1 MKNILKKNQWIFL
14 CVCII
19 VLFIILFFPKKEK
32 ETIDS
37 FLLEEE
43 ITNKIFVDIKGAVQK
58 PGVYEM
64 EEHSRVQDVIEKS
77 GGLTKYADTS
87 VINLSKQLTDEMVI
101 VVYTE
106 SEIREM
112 KQGTTSIKYIEK
124 ECICPK
130 LENNACIEESTIE
143 EDVSK
148 VSLNSASLEELMTLP
163 GIGKTKAEAIIQY
176 RVDHNGFQTIEE
188 LKNVKGIGDATFE
201 KLKAYIML

>member
-1 MKNILKKNQWIFL
+1 MKNILKKNQCFFL
-14 CVCII
+14 CLCII
-19 VLFIILFFPKKEK
+19 VLFIILFIPKKEK

-64 EEHSRVQDVIEKS
+64 DENSRVQDAIEKS

-101 VVYTE
+101 IVYTE
-106 SEIREM
+106 SEIQEM

-130 LENNACIEESTIE
+130 LENNACIEESTKE
-143 EDVSK
+143 ENLSK
-148 VSLNSASLEELMTLP
+148 VSLNHASLEELMTLP

-176 RVDHNGFQTIEE
+176 RIDNNGFQTIEE

-201 KLKAYIML
+201 KLKAYIVL